1 MRCGA
6 RVTVLSPPRCNN
18 MTVCHMPWII
28 FWSHSCGACASVV
41 TRTDTI
47 FDQVCGLK
55 ACCVSMYTVT
65 VVPLLTTSV
74 DYYPPFLRRLHL
86 SMQDS
91 PAKSRKDPQKSKKTR
106 LPPDS
111 CLNNPVRAQTH
122 AGPEKASALSVIIA
136 RYWALKVLVKFGVS
150 QFTKFRVEFCHC
162 FAPCPLCYLLLLLLS

>member
-1 MRCGA
+1 MRSGA

-18 MTVCHMPWII
+18 MTVCHMLWII

-47 FDQVCGLK
+47 FDQDCGLK
-55 ACCVSMYTVT
+55 VCCVSMYTVT

-74 DYYPPFLRRLHL
+74 DYYTPFLRRLHL

-91 PAKSRKDPQKSKKTR
+91 PAKSRNDPQKSKKTR

-111 CLNNPVRAQTH
+111 CLNNSVRAQTH
-122 AGPEKASALSVIIA
+122 AGREKSV
-136 RYWALKVLVKFGVS
+136 RS
-150 QFTKFRVEFCHC
+150 FCHRRTSVGSKSFRQVRYPQI
-162 FAPCPLCYLLLLLLS
+162 FALQVAVALLFALALLVAA